1 MEVLPH
7 FWITYYKENYNII
20 KEKKIK
26 NIIHLS
32 KYEPFIKKMDLDEIR
47 IPIDYDDEESME
59 KQNIIIYQHL
69 FDVTDYIHE
78 KIINNE
84 KVMLLGQFGKQD
96 IDVFVV
102 AYLIRFGKINIQ
114 TAISFLKSKK
124 KEIFDPKCLFFFAL
138 NKFYNELN
146 KNY

>member
-7 FWITYYKENYNII
+7 FWINYYNENYYII

-32 KYEPFIKKMDLDEIR
+32 KYEPYIKKMDLDEIR
-47 IPIDYDDEESME
+47 IPLDYNEDESME

-69 FDVTDYIHE
+69 YDVTDYIHN

-84 KVMLLGQFGKQD
+84 KVMLLGKYGTQD
-96 IDVFVV
+96 LDVFVV
-102 AYLIRFGKINIQ
+102 AYLIRFAKVNIQ
-114 TAISFLKSKK
+114 SAILFLKSKK
-124 KEIFDPKCLFFFAL
+124 KNIFDPKCLFYFAL

-146 KNY
+146 KYE

>member
-114 TAISFLKSKK
+114 TSISFLKSKK
-124 KEIFDPKCLFFFAL
+124 KDIFDPKCLFFFAL

>member
-1 MEVLPH
+1 MEILPH
-7 FWITYYKENYNII
+7 FWVSYYNENYNII

-32 KYEPFIKKMDLDEIR
+32 KNKKFIKKLDLDEIR
-47 IPIDYDDEESME
+47 IPIDYEEDEPME
-59 KQNIIIYQHL
+59 LQNNMIYQNL

-84 KVMLLGQFGKQD
+84 KVMLLGQNNKQD
-96 IDVFVV
+96 IDVFIV
-102 AYLIRFGKINIQ
+102 AYLIRFGKLNIQ
-114 TAISFLKSKK
+114 NSILFLKSKK
-124 KEIFDPKCLFFFAL
+124 KNIFYPKCLFFFAL
-138 NKFYNELN
+138 NKFYNQLN

>member
-7 FWITYYKENYNII
+7 FWINYYHENYYII

-32 KYEPFIKKMDLDEIR
+32 KYEPYIKKMDLDEIR
-47 IPIDYDDEESME
+47 IPLDYNEDESME
-59 KQNIIIYQHL
+59 KQNITIYQHL
-69 FDVTDYIHE
+69 YDVTDYIHN

-84 KVMLLGQFGKQD
+84 KVMLLGKYGKQD

-102 AYLIRFGKINIQ
+102 AYLIRFGKVNIQ
-114 TAISFLKSKK
+114 SAILFLKSKK
-124 KEIFDPKCLFFFAL
+124 KNIFDPKCLFYFAL

-146 KNY
+146 KYE